1 MNGLVHSRHGLE
13 KKTGLDKPIGTNGGG
28 LENRYTSHFCHQWLG
43 LMIEA
48 PQTRRLLL
56 FLGPPHIGKAPRVG
70 TGDGGGVFNARSL
83 SRRHCH
89 LTHGDLGEALGN
101 RLLRCRYSLGL
112 EGMEGHTTL
121 GSTANS

>member
-48 PQTRRLLL
+48 PSNETASLVPATL
-56 FLGPPHIGKAPRVG
+56 HIGKAPEAG
-70 TGDGGGVFNARSL
+70 TGDGGRCGQRMPPPRCKIPCNEF
-83 SRRHCH
+83 
-89 LTHGDLGEALGN
+89 
-101 RLLRCRYSLGL
+101 RLINEPPNLDVRGLFAVLRASCDR
-112 EGMEGHTTL
+112 
-121 GSTANS
+121 NSWSI